1 MICFFFPSRMCLFCD
16 FIATEL
22 LLASSLWKMVGKAV
36 KVMKK
41 EILFKKNCG
50 DALVGEYKTIISFY

>member
-1 MICFFFPSRMCLFCD
+1 MCLFCD
-16 FIATEL
+16 FIATEP

-41 EILFKKNCG
+41 EIRG